1 MRVRKHICFD
11 PDIQELVEQWAVEG
25 DRSFSAQITRLIK
38 QEDARRQTSDSGT
51 EARAA

>member
-1 MRVRKHICFD
+1 MKNRKHICLD
-11 PDIQELVEQWAVEG
+11 PAMQELVEQWAVEG

-38 QEDARRQTSDSGT
+38 QEDARCQTSDSGT